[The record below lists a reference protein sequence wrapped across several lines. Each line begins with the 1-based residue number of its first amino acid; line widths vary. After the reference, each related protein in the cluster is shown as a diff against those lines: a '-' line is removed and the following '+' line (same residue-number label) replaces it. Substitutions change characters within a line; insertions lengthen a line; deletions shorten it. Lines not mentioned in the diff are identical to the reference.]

1 MENIVVSLVGV
12 LIGALITY
20 FFNVSVEKKNLRNK
34 VYIEIYEQI
43 IKNIDKTSKSAKD
56 IKTLKISNELE
67 RQYKH
72 PVNYADIL
80 KKMDNEVKNI
90 FKTFQAKVNDLIDLN
105 LYLRYHHIPLDKYKE
120 MIDDI
125 NSKSFEI
132 IEIIKQQQELYSSNV
147 STIGNIKIDNETWNI
162 IIQNEE
168 DLEKNINEYIEK
180 IMMFGNSI
188 QKDYYKDLLKIK

>member
-105 LYLRYHHIPLDKYKE
+105 LYLRYHHNPLDKYKE

>member
-1 MENIVVSLVGV
+1 
-12 LIGALITY
+12 
-20 FFNVSVEKKNLRNK
+20 
-34 VYIEIYEQI
+34 
-43 IKNIDKTSKSAKD
+43 
-56 IKTLKISNELE
+56 
-67 RQYKH
+67 
-72 PVNYADIL
+72 
-80 KKMDNEVKNI
+80 
-90 FKTFQAKVNDLIDLN
+90 
-105 LYLRYHHIPLDKYKE
+105 

>member
-20 FFNVSVEKKNLRNK
+20 FFNVSVEKKKLRNK

-80 KKMDNEVKNI
+80 EKMDNEVKNI

>member
-80 KKMDNEVKNI
+80 EKMDNEVKNI